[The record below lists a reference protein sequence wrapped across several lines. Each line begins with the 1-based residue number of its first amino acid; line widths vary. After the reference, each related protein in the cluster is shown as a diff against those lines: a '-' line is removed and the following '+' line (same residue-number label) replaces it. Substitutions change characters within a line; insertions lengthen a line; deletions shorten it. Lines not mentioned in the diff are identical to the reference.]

1 MDLQSGTSP
10 GSVLS
15 VSVLSTPSA
24 TDLAVLGSRKHR
36 LVVFSSR
43 PVTLLWMSVC
53 PDWPNHQVI
62 RVSHFRNFNLHKEEK
77 AGLENKSRHS
87 YNTDK
92 GFMPSSYILSLV
104 IWNVTPIVR
113 NGTEYVV
120 KSGVLRWATDTTAY
134 TLREQGKG
142 RSDTLQR
149 KGWWDHRWRF
159 YSCGQMPGSVDCY
172 QKPTKTRTGP
182 PELCRSRFLPVR
194 LNSQPT
200 PWVVTFLLNSATKLW
215 SGTSKQNSG
224 LSLKCFYLRCFPFWA
239 GVFLKPHLILY
250 NMFSLRKQ
258 LSMFFSVSLDAG
270 FQNNLTHI

>member
-15 VSVLSTPSA
+15 VSTLSTPSA
-24 TDLAVLGSRKHR
+24 TDLAVLGSWKYR
-36 LVVFSSR
+36 LVVLSSR
-43 PVTLLWMSVC
+43 PVILLWMSVC

-62 RVSHFRNFNLHKEEK
+62 RVSHFRNFNLYIEEK
-77 AGLENKSRHS
+77 EGLENKSRHS

-92 GFMPSSYILSLV
+92 GFMPSSYILILV

-149 KGWWDHRWRF
+149 KGRWHHRWEILLMWSNARECWLL
-159 YSCGQMPGSVDCY
+159 SEAY
-172 QKPTKTRTGP
+172 QDKDRSSWALPKPFSTSETEFPAHTVSGYISGEFSHQTVVRHKQTKQRP
-182 PELCRSRFLPVR
+182 IPEMFLSSLLSFLSRCIFK
-194 LNSQPT
+194 T
-200 PWVVTFLLNSATKLW
+200 PSYPL
-215 SGTSKQNSG
+215 
-224 LSLKCFYLRCFPFWA
+224 
-239 GVFLKPHLILY
+239 
-250 NMFSLRKQ
+250 
-258 LSMFFSVSLDAG
+258 
-270 FQNNLTHI
+270 